1 MVDEL
6 TIFLKDKKEE
16 LPLANKNNPI
26 KLIMEFF
33 STDDKEQ
40 LEWLK
45 YNQDVY
51 EKLGWKG
58 EQHFDVISSFWTV
71 FVCALVAYSR
81 TLEKD
86 NQLQDFW
93 KDIPVNQ
100 NTWKHKSIF
109 TFGANTLLAYATK
122 FPEMYD
128 IGKCTYASKVL
139 DSANIQ
145 SIVLSK
151 FLETALY
158 SNQIKNLASLCHS
171 VANFMPCPPPPYNRA
186 KGLVKR
192 MHDFIPLFIDLID
205 AHCEQGKSITYAD
218 PQGRQ
223 VEVNVI
229 TLQDW
234 KDWFISNRS
243 KYCLEDYYYIY
254 TDKDNNG
261 HIKGIP
267 FFKSQNLSYPLPRE
281 ENEITECLDE
291 MVKRIRVRA
300 FRLLECPHRKET

>member
-109 TFGANTLLAYATK
+109 TFGENTLLAYATK
-122 FPEMYD
+122 FPKMYD
-128 IGKCTYASKVL
+128 IRKCTYASKVL
-139 DSANIQ
+139 DSENIQ
-145 SIVLSK
+145 SKVLAK

-171 VANFMPCPPPPYNRA
+171 VANFMPCPSFPYNSA
-186 KGLVKR
+186 KGLVKK
-192 MHDFIPLFIDLID
+192 MHDFFPLFIDLID
-205 AHCEQGKSITYAD
+205 AHCKQGKSITYDHGEQA
-218 PQGRQ
+218 Q
-223 VEVNVI
+223 VEVEVE
-229 TLQDW
+229 TLQRW
-234 KDWFISNRS
+234 REWFISNRG
-243 KYCLEDYYYIY
+243 KYCLEDHYYIY
-254 TDKDNNG
+254 TDENG
-261 HIKGIP
+261 EERIKGIP
-267 FFKSQNLSYPLPRE
+267 FFKSQSLNNPLPLTE
-281 ENEITECLDE
+281 GEVAECLDE
-291 MVKRIRVRA
+291 MVKRIYVRA
-300 FRLLECPHRKET
+300 FRLSDIL